1 MSRDSGYDEGFQA
14 GSHAAQLQMVRVVL
28 LLLLYAAVAGAYY
41 LWTQR
46 SRTQGLSDRV
56 LHLETRSVL
65 TEPPVPLWYEGPR
78 RRPAR
83 AAKAQVAEKADP
95 VAPIG

>member
-14 GSHAAQLQMVRVVL
+14 GSHAAQLQMIRVVL
-28 LLLLYAAVAGAYY
+28 LLLLYAAVAGAWY

-56 LHLETRSVL
+56 LELEMKRL
-65 TEPPVPLWYEGPR
+65 GPPAEPLWIPTSR

-83 AAKAQVAEKADP
+83 ATKAQVAEKADP